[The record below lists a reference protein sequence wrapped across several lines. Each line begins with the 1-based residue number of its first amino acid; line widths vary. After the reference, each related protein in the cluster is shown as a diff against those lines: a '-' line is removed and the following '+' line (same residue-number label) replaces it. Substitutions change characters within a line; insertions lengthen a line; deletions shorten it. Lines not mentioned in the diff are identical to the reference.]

1 MIFSILFIL
10 ITGDNMINNHELI
23 EVNNESELYL
33 YVDFNYEFGID
44 FKEISNNLESFNEKI
59 YKYLTE
65 KEINFTKGKI
75 FIVVGG
81 VLLGTL
87 FINNNQI
94 QPTNNLQNNN
104 YEIAEK
110 VPINTPKIEKK
121 EEVVEEQKKEVVEKK
136 EVVTNTVKPTTPA
149 IKKTEEKKITP
160 KKSTPIVS
168 KNQITIHRT
177 NGQVIN
183 IELEDYIIGVVA
195 AEMPASF
202 NSEALKAQSV
212 IARTYALKK
221 LSKLE
226 KLTDST
232 SHQVYKDNNQLKKL
246 WGNDYSKYYNKIK
259 QAVTSTAGFYLT
271 FKGDYIEAVY
281 HSTSNGKT
289 EDSIAVWGNSFPYLK
304 SVDSPWDLKASSYK
318 REITKEFNTLK
329 AITGID
335 ITEGTEVKI
344 ISRTSGNRVNK
355 VRIGNK
361 VYTGVEFRTLLGL
374 RSADFDIT
382 FENGKVVFTTFG
394 FGHGVGMSQYG
405 ANGMA
410 NDGYN
415 YKEIMSHYYPGTTLK
430 K

>member
-1 MIFSILFIL
+1 
-10 ITGDNMINNHELI
+10 MINNHELI